1 MSHDSSS
8 TCRFSLS
15 GWQVCDLDATALAQ
29 LVALEKSAQPL
40 PWSEG
45 MLNEEL
51 KHPEARVLG
60 AHRESTL
67 WAFVA
72 FRRIADELWVMN
84 LATHPTVR
92 RQGLA
97 QALLTFGIQEM
108 NDGQIS
114 QVMLEVRRGNQPARE
129 LYAGLGFE
137 EIGIRPGY
145 YTPIPGSAAR
155 EDAVIMRRV
164 ILTQKSF

>member
-1 MSHDSSS
+1 MSEGLPDARH
-8 TCRFSLS
+8 FPLS
-15 GWQVCDLDATALAQ
+15 GWQVHDLDPTSLPQ
-29 LVALEKSAQPL
+29 LVALEKSAQSL

-45 MLNEEL
+45 MLKEEL
-51 KHPEARVLG
+51 LHSEARVLG

-84 LATHPTVR
+84 LATHPSMR

-97 QALLTFGIQEM
+97 QALLTCGIQDM

-114 QVMLEVRRGNQPARE
+114 QVMLEVRRGNRPARG
-129 LYAGLGFE
+129 LYAGMGFE

-145 YTPIPGSAAR
+145 YTPIPGSAVR